1 MKNMKGFNVD
11 WYYHSSIIKEP
22 VGSYYGFIYKLTFET
37 KDTKEEKY
45 YIGKKAFYS
54 FRELPM
60 LKNGKKRN
68 GHIKFLPRKKK
79 ELVKKESDWKTYEG
93 SYKGDRT
100 NLVLKEKR
108 ILCFARTKR
117 ELTYLE
123 TKYLFLYEVLER
135 DEFLNENILNKFF
148 KGNLV

>member
-1 MKNMKGFNVD
+1 MKWLFNNLP
-11 WYYHSSIIKEP
+11 IETP
-22 VGSYYGFIYKLTFET
+22 VGSYYGFIYFLIFET
-37 KDTKEEKY
+37 KDTKENKY
-45 YIGKKAFYS
+45 YIGKKSFFS

-60 LKNGKKRN
+60 LKNGKKRE

-79 ELVKKESDWKTYEG
+79 ELIKKESDWKTYEG

-100 NLVLKEKR
+100 NLILKEKR
-108 ILCFARTKR
+108 ILCFARSKR

-123 TKYLFLYEVLER
+123 TKYLFKYEVLER
-135 DEFLNENILNKFF
+135 NEFINENILNKFF